1 MRVRTVLLIALAGTL
16 AFADGAQA
24 QFRRG
29 GFGGRGMGGYGGMG
43 GMYGG
48 RGYYGGYGGYGYGG
62 YGYGMPYYGSGYNS
76 GYYAPGST
84 YYAPS
89 VVSPAPTTSYYQP
102 SADAAPAVNPNV
114 PNGLQVTEVFDNT
127 AAKKAGLRAGDIIT
141 AVGGTRVQSFEELQQ
156 ALARSNGEVDVTF
169 VDASKGKTDKAR
181 VKPQDGKIGV
191 AVVPVGQ

>member
-16 AFADGAQA
+16 ALADGAQA
-24 QFRRG
+24 QRRG
-29 GFGGRGMGGYGGMG
+29 GFGGRGMGMGGYGGMG
-43 GMYGG
+43 GMYGS
-48 RGYYGGYGGYGYGG
+48 RGYYPGYGGYGYGG

-76 GYYAPGST
+76 GYYAPGNT
-84 YYAPS
+84 YYAPN

-102 SADAAPAVNPNV
+102 SSTVSPAANA

-127 AAKKAGLRAGDIIT
+127 AAKRAGLRTGDVIT
-141 AVGGTRVQSFEELQQ
+141 AVGGTRVQTFEELQQ
-156 ALARSNGEVDVTF
+156 ALARSNGEVDVSF
-169 VDASKGKTDKAR
+169 VDVSNGKSEKAR